1 MSVNLTTLP
10 AFVSRLASDELSTLQ
25 FQISN
30 SYEMPVSLL
39 TSHISQFQNVLTFA
53 SKLIEHEASIRDEF
67 IRESMF
73 AEYLKNVKLEHEK
86 DILRVQA
93 DSTRTFSSDLMRA
106 NQSASEEISS
116 LRRELRSAQSQIDS
130 LQKDKAS
137 DIEREC
143 KSLRK
148 TITDLQG
155 ELAIK
160 SRAETL
166 IREECR
172 REYEARVILI
182 NDKIAIQEAGL
193 QRREGDLKM
202 REDALT
208 IKVQRNAS
216 SSFRGQDGEQVFADL
231 ASEKMGWVMKYTGD
245 VDHSCDYSTTIQ
257 NVPAFVEVKNYTTPV
272 PYKEVTKFI
281 SDMKEHPEVTFGIF
295 VSLHTNVQR
304 MQSTSISIDWIHGH
318 QCVMYIQ
325 SFNQLDMDSTFLMIE
340 QVAKLAGTIHRNLQ
354 QNTGDDAH
362 INYQQRVDNAKAYIS
377 AAIARSTRL
386 LTKIRADTIQYKTMI
401 ATIETNSIHAL
412 SEIKQQTHELTTAI
426 QIMLGEPIGTT
437 DPQSD
442 ESQEEVKSTVLTKPK
457 KVKKPVVSSNKP
469 A

>member
-1 MSVNLTTLP
+1 MSLDLTKIS

-143 KSLRK
+143 KALRK

-208 IKVQRNAS
+208 VKVQRNAS

-257 NVPAFVEVKNYTTPV
+257 NVPAFVEVKNYTTSV

-412 SEIKQQTHELTTAI
+412 SEIKQQNHELTTAI

>member
-1 MSVNLTTLP
+1 MNVDLTKMP
-10 AFVSRLASDELSTLQ
+10 AFISRVASDQVSVIE

-53 SKLIEHEASIRDEF
+53 SKLIEHEASITDEF
-67 IRESMF
+67 TRETIF
-73 AEYLKNVKLEHEK
+73 ADYLKDIKLEHERA
-86 DILRVQA
+86 LTRAQVE
-93 DSTRTFSSDLMRA
+93 STRAFSSDLIRA
-106 NQSASEEISS
+106 NQSASEEIST
-116 LRRELRSAQSQIDS
+116 LRRELRSAQSQIES

-143 KSLRK
+143 KALRK

-160 SRAETL
+160 SRAESL
-166 IREECR
+166 VREECK
-172 REYEARVILI
+172 REYEARVVLI

-193 QRREGDLKM
+193 NRREGDLKM

-208 IKVQRNAS
+208 VKVQRNAS

-245 VDHSCDYSTTIQ
+245 IDHSCDYSTTIQ
-257 NVPAFVEVKNYTTPV
+257 NVPTFVEVKNYTTPV

-281 SDMKEHPEVTFGIF
+281 SDMKEHPDIIFGIF

-304 MQSTSISIDWIHGH
+304 MQSTTISIDWIHGH

-325 SFNQLDMDSTFLMIE
+325 PFNQVDTDSTFLMIE

-354 QNTGDDAH
+354 QNAGNDAE
-362 INYQQRVDNAKAYIS
+362 INYQQRVDNAKSYIS

-401 ATIETNSIHAL
+401 ATIETNSIYVL
-412 SEIKQQTHELTTAI
+412 SEIKQQNQELTTAI

-437 DPQSD
+437 DAQSD
-442 ESQEEVKSTVLTKPK
+442 ESQEEIKPTVVVKPK
-457 KVKKPVVSSNKP
+457 KVKKAVASSNKP

>member
-1 MSVNLTTLP
+1 MSVDLTKVP
-10 AFVSRLASDELSTLQ
+10 AFISRAASDGLTTLQ

-39 TSHISQFQNVLTFA
+39 TSHISQFQNVLSFA
-53 SKLIEHEASIRDEF
+53 SKLIDHEASVTDEF

-73 AEYLKNVKLEHEK
+73 SEYLKGIKLEHERALTK
-86 DILRVQA
+86 AQA

-106 NQSASEEISS
+106 NQSASEEISN
-116 LRRELRSAQSQIDS
+116 LRRELRVSQSQIES

-143 KSLRK
+143 KALRK

-155 ELAIK
+155 ELSIK

-166 IREECR
+166 VREECK
-172 REYEARVILI
+172 REYEARVVLI

-208 IKVQRNAS
+208 VKIQRNAS

-245 VDHSCDYSTTIQ
+245 IDHSCDYSTTIQ
-257 NVPAFVEVKNYTTPV
+257 NVPSFVEVKNYTTSV

-281 SDMKEHPEVTFGIF
+281 SDMKEHPEVIFGIF

-325 SFNQLDMDSTFLMIE
+325 SFNQVDMDSTFLIIE

-354 QNTGDDAH
+354 QNTGDDAQ
-362 INYQQRVDNAKAYIS
+362 INYQLRVDNAKTYIS
-377 AAIARSTRL
+377 AAISRSTRL
-386 LTKIRADTIQYKTMI
+386 LTKMRADTIQYKTMI
-401 ATIETNSIHAL
+401 ATIETNSGHVIN
-412 SEIKQQTHELTTAI
+412 EIRQQNIELTTAI
-426 QIMLGEPIGTT
+426 QIMLGEPIDTT
-437 DPQSD
+437 DLQSD
-442 ESQEEVKSTVLTKPK
+442 ESQEEAKPTIVIKPK
-457 KVKKPVVSSNKP
+457 KRKKVVVSSTKP
-469 A
+469 T